1 VEVLCGEEKALIEE
15 VRMENFVSHRE
26 STINLNEGVSVFV
39 GHNGA
44 GKSSVIDAVTF
55 ALYGEHMRGDNRNLV
70 RRGASESAVSVT
82 FSVRGKKYLAQRR
95 VDAKGKLQAAVLK
108 EITEHGVR
116 QIVAGE
122 RRQMEE
128 SMAEEVRKITGL
140 SFDMMKIATIVQQGE
155 LDKIVT
161 EYKPSEVKNLI
172 NEVIG
177 IEKLDKAYQ
186 SMREVLNDFKRRLR
200 EAYYNYD
207 TDSIDALVQ
216 QVGKDKKER
225 EEETSALQAILSELQ
240 KLQEEEKAVTERIRT
255 LEELKAKAD
264 KANTL
269 RQNLNN
275 RVEELRDDLKREIK
289 ELEAK
294 IPKARSSLLLVKEK
308 EEVESAL
315 AKLVQREQ
323 ELGTIIGELMGKM
336 GELKGIDVKRM
347 ESEIQKLEGKLKE
360 KSTRIDELLSK
371 IKQLEGVKKPG
382 ERSELEAKQSELEEA
397 RDEARGKLGQI
408 REKINDYERLKQTG
422 VCPVCDTEVTPENVE
437 AKLAVK
443 KKEEEE
449 KSNEIKNIENELKN
463 VKQLLE
469 DLRDYEQAQKELA
482 DLKNELEEASKEKEE
497 IDNELTEKR
506 GELERQKKK
515 LAELPALE
523 QRLKEA
529 QEERSKI
536 QADKKELDKKNREII
551 AAEEFLTNNN
561 ISSEDDV
568 AKLEKRKSELEVQLK
583 MIPEQIEKADVPS
596 LKIDGYTTSLA
607 NQITELLEEAK
618 GYDETEYTKLKN
630 RYEKEIRPDLAR
642 LSSEKG
648 GKEAS
653 IKRLGEE
660 INKLG
665 NAKEELEEAS
675 KYIAIFEKIRNEV
688 YNRDGALATS
698 LRSWAIKQI
707 SARASQYVRAFGIGI
722 SQIEFREDK
731 RAVNIL
737 CYGDRGEVSIASMS
751 GGEKVAV
758 ALALRFAIADLI
770 GKGNVDFIVFDEPT
784 THLDEERR
792 RSLIKLISGFGNEQN
807 YTSLSQIIVITH
819 DEEIFEDSEVGM
831 IYKFENS
838 PEGTRI
844 SLAGSDA
851 GD

>member
-1 VEVLCGEEKALIEE
+1 MLIAHISDSHLGAMPYNKSERENDFYESFNEAIDTIISMGAEIVIHSGDIFDVPKPSGTAMVKLVDSLKRLREKNIRFLFTMGEHDISRLYAIPSPFLYQRVDLATYIGNGEPFEVSDELMVVGFHKRRKDEVEELKAKLSTLDERTKDARGRKILVLHQALYEFNKYAGELSVSDLPKSFDYYAMGHLHDKGENCFNELKGKVCYPGSLDVTGNDGIKEFHKGFYLVDLLPDEVKTEWIELKSTRRHFSFEVDYGKMDDAVQEIIAKIKDLAKKPMVNVVVKGSDMDAAKISSSLRPLENYTLYHQWDVEETGTSKVKDYMEKPADIEQEMLI
-15 VRMENFVSHRE
+15 RAE
-26 STINLNEGVSVFV
+26 SITGSKEAASLAINHNEGVSVFV

-408 REKINDYERLKQTG
+408 REKINDYERIKQTG

-463 VKQLLE
+463 VNN
-469 DLRDYEQAQKELA
+469 Y
-482 DLKNELEEASKEKEE
+482 LK
-497 IDNELTEKR
+497 T
-506 GELERQKKK
+506 
-515 LAELPALE
+515 
-523 QRLKEA
+523 
-529 QEERSKI
+529 
-536 QADKKELDKKNREII
+536 
-551 AAEEFLTNNN
+551 
-561 ISSEDDV
+561 
-568 AKLEKRKSELEVQLK
+568 
-583 MIPEQIEKADVPS
+583 
-596 LKIDGYTTSLA
+596 
-607 NQITELLEEAK
+607 
-618 GYDETEYTKLKN
+618 
-630 RYEKEIRPDLAR
+630 
-642 LSSEKG
+642 
-648 GKEAS
+648 
-653 IKRLGEE
+653 
-660 INKLG
+660 
-665 NAKEELEEAS
+665 
-675 KYIAIFEKIRNEV
+675 
-688 YNRDGALATS
+688 
-698 LRSWAIKQI
+698 
-707 SARASQYVRAFGIGI
+707 
-722 SQIEFREDK
+722 
-731 RAVNIL
+731 
-737 CYGDRGEVSIASMS
+737 
-751 GGEKVAV
+751 
-758 ALALRFAIADLI
+758 
-770 GKGNVDFIVFDEPT
+770 
-784 THLDEERR
+784 
-792 RSLIKLISGFGNEQN
+792 
-807 YTSLSQIIVITH
+807 
-819 DEEIFEDSEVGM
+819 
-831 IYKFENS
+831 
-838 PEGTRI
+838 
-844 SLAGSDA
+844 
-851 GD
+851 

>member
-1 VEVLCGEEKALIEE
+1 
-15 VRMENFVSHRE
+15 MENFVSHRE

-155 LDKIVT
+155 
-161 EYKPSEVKNLI
+161 
-172 NEVIG
+172 
-177 IEKLDKAYQ
+177 LDKAYQ

-347 ESEIQKLEGKLKE
+347 
-360 KSTRIDELLSK
+360 
-371 IKQLEGVKKPG
+371 
-382 ERSELEAKQSELEEA
+382 
-397 RDEARGKLGQI
+397 
-408 REKINDYERLKQTG
+408 
-422 VCPVCDTEVTPENVE
+422 
-437 AKLAVK
+437 
-443 KKEEEE
+443 
-449 KSNEIKNIENELKN
+449 
-463 VKQLLE
+463 
-469 DLRDYEQAQKELA
+469 
-482 DLKNELEEASKEKEE
+482 
-497 IDNELTEKR
+497 
-506 GELERQKKK
+506 
-515 LAELPALE
+515 
-523 QRLKEA
+523 
-529 QEERSKI
+529 
-536 QADKKELDKKNREII
+536 
-551 AAEEFLTNNN
+551 
-561 ISSEDDV
+561 
-568 AKLEKRKSELEVQLK
+568 
-583 MIPEQIEKADVPS
+583 
-596 LKIDGYTTSLA
+596 
-607 NQITELLEEAK
+607 
-618 GYDETEYTKLKN
+618 
-630 RYEKEIRPDLAR
+630 
-642 LSSEKG
+642 
-648 GKEAS
+648 
-653 IKRLGEE
+653 
-660 INKLG
+660 
-665 NAKEELEEAS
+665 
-675 KYIAIFEKIRNEV
+675 
-688 YNRDGALATS
+688 
-698 LRSWAIKQI
+698 
-707 SARASQYVRAFGIGI
+707 
-722 SQIEFREDK
+722 
-731 RAVNIL
+731 
-737 CYGDRGEVSIASMS
+737 
-751 GGEKVAV
+751 
-758 ALALRFAIADLI
+758 
-770 GKGNVDFIVFDEPT
+770 
-784 THLDEERR
+784 
-792 RSLIKLISGFGNEQN
+792 
-807 YTSLSQIIVITH
+807 
-819 DEEIFEDSEVGM
+819 
-831 IYKFENS
+831 
-838 PEGTRI
+838 
-844 SLAGSDA
+844 
-851 GD
+851 